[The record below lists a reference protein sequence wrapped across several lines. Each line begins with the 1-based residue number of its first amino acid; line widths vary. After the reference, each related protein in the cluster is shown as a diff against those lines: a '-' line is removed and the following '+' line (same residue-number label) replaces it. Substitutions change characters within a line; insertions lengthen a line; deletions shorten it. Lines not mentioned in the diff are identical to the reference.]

1 MFRQVPND
9 TENCLVV
16 YTEAL
21 SEDTQQA
28 VISCVELLMVRTV
41 LVTPRGGESKL
52 FKANHYL
59 THHVGN
65 FMNKVP
71 QVKLC

>member
-1 MFRQVPND
+1 MVIRKVAVMFRQVPND

-41 LVTPRGGESKL
+41 LR
-52 FKANHYL
+52 
-59 THHVGN
+59 
-65 FMNKVP
+65 
-71 QVKLC
+71 